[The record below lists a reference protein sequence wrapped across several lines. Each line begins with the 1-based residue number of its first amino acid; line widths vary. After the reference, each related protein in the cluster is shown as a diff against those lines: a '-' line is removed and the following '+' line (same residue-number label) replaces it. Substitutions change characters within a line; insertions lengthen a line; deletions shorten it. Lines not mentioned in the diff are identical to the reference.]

1 MDYNHVE
8 PKFMGAVAE
17 NKGCAVI
24 LAGSGSDDQPKS
36 GGEFSHLGKIVAGLE
51 RFNIPL
57 EVRICS
63 AHKQPNELY
72 SLLNSYNDLK
82 GALVIIAVAGGTDAL
97 SGTASFHSLHPVIS
111 CPPDAP
117 NQSCWTNPPGSSN
130 LYLARPEDV
139 GRAVAQLFSHLNPNY
154 REKLR
159 LSVVAKKYELVN
171 ADLKLS
177 QKYGGGWIW
186 SYEA

>member
-1 MDYNHVE
+1 MSTRTARLLVLC
-8 PKFMGAVAE
+8 G
-17 NKGCAVI
+17 I
-24 LAGSGSDDQPKS
+24 LA
-36 GGEFSHLGKIVAGLE
+36 AG
-51 RFNIPL
+51 
-57 EVRICS
+57 
-63 AHKQPNELY
+63 
-72 SLLNSYNDLK
+72 
-82 GALVIIAVAGGTDAL
+82 IAVAGGTDAL

-171 ADLKLS
+171 ADLKLR